1 MALIHFEG
9 PGESS
14 DFSIAYSPDSS
25 SHLLGIAHARFI
37 RLWDTERLQDVRT
50 IKIDDE
56 YRCSEI
62 TFSRDGVTVLA
73 DIRRRED
80 NAGELW
86 LWKVSDGTRLKRF
99 SSVRNSQM
107 YAMQFSP
114 DGKTVAAIG
123 DQDQV
128 VTFDLATG
136 NELDVLPDVRAA
148 ASPLVFSP
156 DGRTLTTISGEQ
168 TLHFWDRSTGKD
180 RLATPDSHHDFIQFL
195 AFSPGG
201 ETLVSFSRD
210 RTIRFWNLTTGRLS
224 KVFPHD
230 GSLLSVAFPAG
241 GTPLGAGLDGSG
253 QAGLESRN
261 RHSATF
267 LVGQRTRPRSVLQRY
282 PAEPR
287 RLNRG
292 RITGRWFTPKL
303 GYRDRQRALDPP
315 TEVARRTRSGAGR
328 CRQLGIFATA
338 IRLR

>member
-1 MALIHFEG
+1 
-9 PGESS
+9 
-14 DFSIAYSPDSS
+14 
-25 SHLLGIAHARFI
+25 
-37 RLWDTERLQDVRT
+37 
-50 IKIDDE
+50 
-56 YRCSEI
+56 
-62 TFSRDGVTVLA
+62 
-73 DIRRRED
+73 
-80 NAGELW
+80 
-86 LWKVSDGTRLKRF
+86 
-99 SSVRNSQM
+99 M

-253 QAGLESRN
+253 QAQVWNLETGIPLHSWSVNEPDRDPSFKDILLSRDGSTAVALLADGSL
-261 RHSATF
+261 RSWDTAT
-267 LVGQRTRPRSVLQRY
+267 G
-282 PAEPR
+282 
-287 RLNRG
+287 N
-292 RITGRWFTPKL
+292 
-303 GYRDRQRALDPP
+303 
-315 TEVARRTRSGAGR
+315 GA
-328 CRQLGIFATA
+328 
-338 IRLR
+338 